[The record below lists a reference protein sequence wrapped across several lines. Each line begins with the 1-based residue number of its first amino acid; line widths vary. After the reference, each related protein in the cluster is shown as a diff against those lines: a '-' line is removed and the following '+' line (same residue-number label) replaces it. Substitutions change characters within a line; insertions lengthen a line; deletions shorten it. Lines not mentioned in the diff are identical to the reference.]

1 MLGRLLR
8 ALVPGACLLCD
19 AAVAVGPFDLCSHCR
34 ASLPLIADPCPRCAL
49 PLPAGA
55 DSTCAQC
62 RESPP
67 PWTAAIAPYRYE
79 GAIAQWIRRL
89 KDHMG
94 MVEGRTLGLLLA
106 DAAAGVRSPRPA
118 PDLLV
123 PVPLTLA
130 RTMQRGHN
138 QAIALGVP
146 LARRLGVPFARRG
159 TKRVRASAPQRGLG
173 RAGRRA
179 NLAGAFAARRDFT
192 GMRVG
197 IVDDVLTTGTTAAEL
212 THTLLAAGA
221 VEVHVFCAARTI
233 PRRSR

>member
-1 MLGRLLR
+1 MFAFLPA

-19 AAVAVGPFDLCSHCR
+19 AVIAGESSGLCTHCR
-34 ASLPLIADPCPRCAL
+34 ASLPLIVDPCPRCAL

-55 DSTCAQC
+55 LATCVAC
-62 RESPP
+62 RAAPP

-79 GAIAQWIRRL
+79 GAVAHWIRRL

-94 MVEGRTLGLLLA
+94 MVEGRTLGHLLA
-106 DAAAGVRSPRPA
+106 DAAALASTGHPA
-118 PDLLV
+118 LDLLI
-123 PVPLTLA
+123 PVPLTLT
-130 RTMQRGHN
+130 RTMLRGHN

-146 LARRLGVPFARRG
+146 LARRLGVPLARRA
-159 TKRVRASAPQRGLG
+159 TKRVRGSVPQRGLG

-179 NLAGAFAARRDFT
+179 NLAGAFAARQDFT
-192 GMRVG
+192 GLHVG

-221 VEVHVFCAARTI
+221 AEVRVFCAARAL
-233 PRRSR
+233 PRG